1 MNPPRTAV
9 ESPAVRRSAGFQTCR
24 IADFQIGRVS
34 RWRGVCGFGNP
45 RYSRLGSL
53 RYRIACEIFGLACL
67 FLAAAAPAA
76 DEFGDISVSA
86 DAIYTGNTYHGY
98 AEMRIVVENRADT
111 KTHVVTLVYPN
122 QNALG
127 NSGNYISRLARSV
140 SLPAG
145 AREVVPLLQPPL
157 PVRGDGSIRVIVDGH
172 HEGEV
177 RAPNAHN
184 HCNYYTRGGGQM
196 ATVLVSRSLDY
207 DAVAHLFESA
217 TAAAAT
223 GRFTADKAI
232 GPPDAV
238 AGSYDTSCWMPDM
251 RMRSRT
257 NWLEL
262 DYATPQPVTKV
273 IICACNRPI
282 AAGSVTLRGATG
294 TNLAVLPVA
303 TGSSIP
309 TPSGTGWE
317 TEISVP
323 ATREPVKTV
332 RLDFPPPQSVLI
344 DAVQIT
350 GPAGTQWAS
359 AARASS
365 ENSAGGFR
373 SRPSLS
379 GVEGVEC
386 LRAES
391 PVPEWSEDW
400 LAYSP
405 FDAVVLNA
413 ADVAALPPAIFTALG
428 DYVAAGGNLVVL
440 GETGLPAAWHPVRIK
455 KMPDGAESEIGFG
468 SAFALTAESPSALNE
483 VSVKRLREVV
493 RDTGRYFQNLPADA
507 GAANNVLPVVE
518 NLKLPTRGVVIVMLA
533 FVVLIGP
540 VNIIYL
546 NRIHRRTW
554 LLWTIPAIS
563 LVTTLLVFAY
573 SLLRE
578 GITPDTRIR
587 GLTVLDQTSHQAAT
601 IGAEAFYCPL
611 TPSGGLHFDLTTEA
625 TPLVNVDFGS
635 GTSREVDWTQSQHFE
650 RGWVSAHAPAH
661 FHLRKSETRR
671 ERIQLLNEGGK
682 MQIINSLGA
691 PIKTLWVV
699 DADLNCFAANHV
711 AAGDKA
717 PLGPLTSA
725 VAARGGPGAL
735 LRDLGFAGLPGD
747 SGDALVKYLQ
757 PNTYIAVLEGNP
769 FLENALGSA
778 SSPRRTQ
785 SSCIV
790 FGILEPAEVNWAIAK
805 P

>member
-1 MNPPRTAV
+1 M
-9 ESPAVRRSAGFQTCR
+9 SP
-24 IADFQIGRVS
+24 
-34 RWRGVCGFGNP
+34 WRGVSGFGNP

-53 RYRIACEIFGLACL
+53 RHKIASEIVGLACL

-76 DEFGDISVSA
+76 DQFGDITVSA

-98 AEMRIVVENRADT
+98 AEMRIVVENHADT

-122 QNALG
+122 QNELG

-140 SLPAG
+140 SLAAG

-184 HCNYYTRGGGQM
+184 HCNYYARGGQM

-217 TAAAAT
+217 AAT
-223 GRFTADKAI
+223 APTGLFTADKAV

-238 AGSYDTSCWMPDM
+238 AFSGSYEATCWMPDV
-251 RMRSRT
+251 RAHNRT

-262 DYATPQPVTKV
+262 DYTTPQPVTNV
-273 IICACNRPI
+273 IICQPSRPI
-282 AAGSVTLRGATG
+282 GSGSVTLRGATG
-294 TNLAVLPVA
+294 TNLAVLPIGY
-303 TGSSIP
+303 GSSH
-309 TPSGTGWE
+309 TSPSGSGWR

-332 RLDFPPPQSVLI
+332 RLDFPSRQNPTI
-344 DAVQIT
+344 DAVQISGPT
-350 GPAGTQWAS
+350 GSQWAA

-365 ENSAGGFR
+365 ENTAGFFR
-373 SRPSLS
+373 PRPGAP
-379 GVEGVEC
+379 GVEAVESI
-386 LRAES
+386 RAES

-405 FDAVVLNA
+405 FDAVVVNG
-413 ADVAALPPAIFTALG
+413 ADVAALPPAVFTALG

-440 GETGLPAAWHPVRIK
+440 GRADLPPAWHPAHSQKLR
-455 KMPDGAESEIGFG
+455 DGAESEIGFG
-468 SAFALTAESPSALNE
+468 SAFALDAENPSALNE
-483 VSVKRLREVV
+483 RSVQRLREVV
-493 RDTGRYFQNLPADA
+493 RDTGRYFQNLPDNA
-507 GAANNVLPVVE
+507 GAANNLLPVVA

-554 LLWTIPAIS
+554 MLWTIPAIS

-587 GLTVLDQTSHQAAT
+587 GLTVLDQASHQAAT
-601 IGAEAFYCPL
+601 IGGEAFYCPL
-611 TPSGGLHFDLTTEA
+611 TPSGGLHFELTTEA

-650 RGWVSAHAPAH
+650 RGWVSARVPAH
-661 FHLRKSETRR
+661 FHVRKAETRR
-671 ERIQLLNEGGK
+671 ERIQVLNEGGK
-682 MQIINSLGA
+682 LQIINSLGA
-691 PIKTLWVV
+691 PIKSLWVA

-717 PLGPLTSA
+717 PLGL
-725 VAARGGPGAL
+725 VATLNAAKAGPGGL
-735 LRDLGFAGLPGD
+735 LHDLGFAAVPGD
-747 SGDALVKYLQ
+747 SGDAAAKYLR

-778 SSPRRTQ
+778 SSARRTQ

-790 FGILEPAEVNWAIAK
+790 FGILEPAEVNWAAAK
-805 P
+805 SR